1 MEMQV
6 APVGMEY
13 SMIED
18 EETDEADKG
27 EDSVAAPGGA
37 EIAASLLRHWSSGR
51 GGGGGGGGGHHR
63 TVAGISGEELG
74 VLVDCMLYNCGQ
86 LLAT

>member
-1 MEMQV
+1 MFNTEKVPALEMQV

-51 GGGGGGGGGHHR
+51 GGGGGGGI
-63 TVAGISGEELG
+63 TNVAGISGRS
-74 VLVDCMLYNCGQ
+74 LVCWL
-86 LLAT
+86 TVSV

>member
-1 MEMQV
+1 MFNTEKVPALEMQV

-51 GGGGGGGGGHHR
+51 GGGGGGGHNR
-63 TVAGISGEELG
+63 TVCRDLGEELG
-74 VLVDCMLYNCGQ
+74 GVWLMSAV
-86 LLAT
+86 